1 MTKTGKRVCRD
12 CIAELIR
19 QIPLSLLVLLHTHLP
34 AHRLSHPS
42 LPLSHF
48 THAGFF
54 GTGLFLE
61 DRETSTKSAYKKIEE
76 KKLLS
81 SLESAGILSK
91 LEKAGFTLTKIEQAG
106 LLSTAEN
113 LGLLALAE
121 DLLTA
126 NPATIASGSLPFIV
140 ASIGALAFIPHDNAV
155 TSFVSYTLAASF
167 AAVATAAVVG
177 GFVVAAIQ
185 EE

>member
-1 MTKTGKRVCRD
+1 MTQTGRRVSR
-12 CIAELIR
+12 LL
-19 QIPLSLLVLLHTHLP
+19 LSYISYLRHKLTPISLHSSGP
-34 AHRLSHPS
+34 
-42 LPLSHF
+42 
-48 THAGFF
+48 F
-54 GTGLFLE
+54 GLGLFYE
-61 DRETSTKSAYKKIEE
+61 DRETTSKSAFKKIEE

-81 SLESAGILSK
+81 AVESAGILSK

-140 ASIGALAFIPHDNAV
+140 AAVLSLSLIPHDNGI
-155 TSFVSYTLAASF
+155 TSFISYALGATF
-167 AAVATAAVVG
+167 AGVATAAVVG
-177 GFVVAAIQ
+177 GFVVAALQ

>member
-1 MTKTGKRVCRD
+1 MC
-12 CIAELIR
+12 
-19 QIPLSLLVLLHTHLP
+19 
-34 AHRLSHPS
+34 
-42 LPLSHF
+42 
-48 THAGFF
+48 AGFF

-61 DRETSTKSAYKKIEE
+61 DREDSSKSAFKKIEE

-81 SLESAGILSK
+81 SLEQAGILSK

-113 LGLLALAE
+113 LGLLSLAE

-140 ASIGALAFIPHDNAV
+140 AAIASLSLIPHDNGV
-155 TSFVSYTLAASF
+155 TTFLSYALGATF
-167 AAVATAAVVG
+167 AGVATAAVVG
-177 GFVVAAIQ
+177 GFVVAALQ